1 MSRMPPIRCRDMSM
15 QSVGAMVSALIEGVV
30 VMIAMSVLPSR

>member
-1 MSRMPPIRCRDMSM
+1 MSHMPLIRCRDMSV
-15 QSVGAMVSALIEGVV
+15 QSVGAMVSVLTEDVV

>member
-1 MSRMPPIRCRDMSM
+1 MSHMPPIRCHDMSV
-15 QSVGAMVSALIEGVV
+15 QSVGAMVSALTEDVV